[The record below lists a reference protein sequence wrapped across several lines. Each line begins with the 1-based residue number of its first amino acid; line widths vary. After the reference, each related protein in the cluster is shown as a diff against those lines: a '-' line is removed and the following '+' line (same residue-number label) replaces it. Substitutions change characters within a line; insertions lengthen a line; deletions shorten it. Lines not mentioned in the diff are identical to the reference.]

1 MNKDKNIPF
10 ISVVIPMYNEE
21 SYIQECL
28 FSLIGQN
35 YPKDKYE
42 IIVVDGNSEDHSRE
56 KVSEIAK
63 KNLLIKIYNNSKRII
78 PVSFNIG
85 IEKAKGE
92 IIIFVGA
99 HAICEKDYIS
109 QCVFLLNNTDA
120 SNVGGIQNAV
130 GTDYISHGI
139 SFAMLSPFGVGNAYF
154 HFYKKEKFVDSV
166 WGGAYRKETLIKL
179 GGFDETYIKNQDYEL
194 NYRLR
199 KMGGKIFLSPKI
211 KCKYFVRNS
220 IKKLTSQYF
229 KYGYWKVKII
239 NEHPDSIMLRQ
250 MVPPVF
256 VISLIISMIL
266 LLLNL
271 SIGFFIP
278 MIYFFINLLFSI
290 QISYTKGFKYI
301 LILPI
306 IFFTIHIS
314 WGIGFIIGLKK
325 FGLPKL
331 DLQTLLRYFK

>member
-1 MNKDKNIPF
+1 MNKDENIPF
-10 ISVVIPMYNEE
+10 VSVVIPMYNEE
-21 SYIQECL
+21 YYIQECL

-42 IIVVDGNSEDHSRE
+42 IIVVDGNSEDHSSR
-56 KVSEIAK
+56 KVNEIAQ
-63 KNLLIKIYNNSKRII
+63 KNSLIKIFNNSKRIT

-85 IEKAKGE
+85 IDKAKGE

-109 QCVFLLNNTDA
+109 QCVGLLNNTNA
-120 SNVGGIQNAV
+120 SNVGGIQNTV

-154 HFYKKEKFVDSV
+154 HFSKKERYVDSI
-166 WGGAYRKETLIKL
+166 WGGAFRKETLIKL
-179 GGFDETYIKNQDYEL
+179 GGFNETYIKNQDYEL

-220 IKKLTSQYF
+220 IKKLASQYF
-229 KYGYWKVKII
+229 KYGFWKAKTI
-239 NEHPDSIMLRQ
+239 NEHPDSMVLRQ
-250 MVPPVF
+250 MIPPVF
-256 VISLIISMIL
+256 VISLIISIIL

-278 MIYFFINLLFSI
+278 MLYFLINLLFSV
-290 QISYTKGFKYI
+290 QISFTKGLKYI

-306 IFFTIHIS
+306 IFFAIHVS
-314 WGIGFIIGLKK
+314 WGIGFIFGLKK
-325 FGLPKL
+325 FGLPRL
-331 DLQTLLRYFK
+331 GL